1 MADFAP
7 VEFGHCREL
16 VMLPGSLF
24 EFTSR
29 YVPAD
34 QLEALLALYALK
46 QAISTIPYS
55 AVDDSVK
62 WAKLKWWSEE
72 VVAEP
77 GSSSR
82 HPVLRALWLSGARE
96 KLGSALLLRLIS
108 DAIQQ
113 IDVVPESNKEAMFE
127 RFSELGATDI
137 ELELALDAAE
147 IDAQSLGFLGAATSL
162 FRTVSSFSAN
172 NESEATGLP
181 LDILAKYNVSAAEL
195 EQKPYPQTLEEIIAE
210 LAGTAMD
217 WYSRGMTGLKLS
229 SEAGGCEHL
238 HLRWAMENRRLS
250 AILKDPSGFL
260 EVDKRFGPSDA
271 WFAWRFLRQLK

>member
-1 MADFAP
+1 MAEITS
-7 VEFGHCREL
+7 VEFEHCREL

-34 QLEALLALYALK
+34 KLQALLALYALK
-46 QAISTIPYS
+46 QTVSTIPYTV
-55 AVDDSVK
+55 VDDSVK

-72 VVAEP
+72 VLADP

-96 KLGSALLLRLIS
+96 KLGNALLLRLIS

-113 IDVVPESNKEAMFE
+113 IDVVPDSNEEAMFE

-147 IDAQSLGFLGAATSL
+147 IDAESLGFLGAATSL
-162 FRTVSSFSAN
+162 FHIVSSFSAN
-172 NESEATGLP
+172 SEPETTRLP
-181 LDILAKYNVSAAEL
+181 LGILAKYNVSAAEL
-195 EQKPYPQTLEEIIAE
+195 EQKPYPQALREIVAE
-210 LAGTAMD
+210 LAETAMA
-217 WYSRGMTGLKLS
+217 WYSRGLSGLKLS
-229 SEAGGCEHL
+229 AETGNCQHL

-250 AILKDPSGFL
+250 AIMKDPGEL
-260 EVDKRFGPSDA
+260 LDAGKRFGPSDA
-271 WFAWRFLRQLK
+271 WFAWRFLRQMK

>member
-1 MADFAP
+1 MADVAS
-7 VEFGHCREL
+7 VEFGYCREL
-16 VMLPGSLF
+16 VMVPGSLF

-46 QAISTIPYS
+46 QTISTIPYT

-72 VVAEP
+72 VIADP

-82 HPVLRALWLSGARE
+82 HPVLRALWLSGARA
-96 KLGSALLLRLIS
+96 KLCNASLLRLIS

-113 IDVVPESNKEAMFE
+113 IDVVPESNEEAMFE
-127 RFSELGATDI
+127 RFSELGSTDI

-162 FRTVSSFSAN
+162 FHIVSSFSVN
-172 NESEATGLP
+172 NEPEGSRLP
-181 LDILAKYNVSAAEL
+181 LDILAKYNVSTAEL
-195 EQKPYPQTLEEIIAE
+195 EQKPYPQALKEIIAE
-210 LAGTAMD
+210 LAGTAMG
-217 WYSRGMTGLKLS
+217 WYSRGMSGLKLS
-229 SEAGGCEHL
+229 PDTVGCEHL

-250 AILKDPSGFL
+250 DILKDSSGFL
-260 EVDKRFGPSDA
+260 DAGKRFGPSDA

>member
-1 MADFAP
+1 MADVAS
-7 VEFGHCREL
+7 VEFGYCREL
-16 VMLPGSLF
+16 VMVPGSLF

-46 QAISTIPYS
+46 QTISTIPHT

-72 VVAEP
+72 VIADP

-82 HPVLRALWLSGARE
+82 HPVLRALWLSGARA
-96 KLGSALLLRLIS
+96 KLGNASLLRLIS

-113 IDVVPESNKEAMFE
+113 IDVVPESNEEAMFE
-127 RFSELGATDI
+127 RFSELGSTDI

-162 FRTVSSFSAN
+162 FHIVSSFSVN
-172 NESEATGLP
+172 NEPEGSRLP
-181 LDILAKYNVSAAEL
+181 LDILAKYNVSTAEL
-195 EQKPYPQTLEEIIAE
+195 EQKPYPQALKEIIAE
-210 LAGTAMD
+210 LAGTAMG
-217 WYSRGMTGLKLS
+217 WYSRGMSGLKLS
-229 SEAGGCEHL
+229 PDTVGCEHL

-250 AILKDPSGFL
+250 DILKDSSGFL
-260 EVDKRFGPSDA
+260 DAGKRFGPSDA

>member
-1 MADFAP
+1 MADIIP

-46 QAISTIPYS
+46 QTISTIPYS
-55 AVDDSVK
+55 AVDDLVK

-72 VVAEP
+72 VVADP

-82 HPVLRALWLSGARE
+82 HPLLRPLWLSGARA
-96 KLGSALLLRLIS
+96 KLGNALLMRLIS
-108 DAIQQ
+108 DAIRQ
-113 IDVVPESNKEAMFE
+113 INVVPESNEEAMFE
-127 RFSELGATDI
+127 RLSELGATDI

-147 IDAQSLGFLGAATSL
+147 IDAQSLDFLGAASSL
-162 FRTVSSFSAN
+162 FHIVSSFSVN
-172 NESEATGLP
+172 NEPETTRLP
-181 LDILAKYNVSAAEL
+181 MEILAKYNVSATEL
-195 EQKPYPQTLEEIIAE
+195 EQKPYPQTLREIIAE
-210 LAGTAMD
+210 LAGTAMG
-217 WYSRGMTGLKLS
+217 WYSRGMSGLKLS
-229 SEAGGCEHL
+229 PGAGGCEHL

-250 AILKDPSGFL
+250 AILKDSSGFL
-260 EVDKRFGPSDA
+260 DAGKRFGPSDA

>member
-1 MADFAP
+1 MADVAS
-7 VEFGHCREL
+7 VEFGYCREL
-16 VMLPGSLF
+16 VMVPGSLF

-46 QAISTIPYS
+46 QTISTIPYT

-72 VVAEP
+72 VIADP

-82 HPVLRALWLSGARE
+82 HPVLRALWLSGARA
-96 KLGSALLLRLIS
+96 KLGNASLLRLIS

-113 IDVVPESNKEAMFE
+113 IDVVPESNEEAMFE
-127 RFSELGATDI
+127 RFSELGSTDI

-162 FRTVSSFSAN
+162 FHIVSSFSVN
-172 NESEATGLP
+172 NEPEGSRLP
-181 LDILAKYNVSAAEL
+181 LDILAKYNVSTAEL
-195 EQKPYPQTLEEIIAE
+195 EQKPYPQALKEIIAE
-210 LAGTAMD
+210 LAGTAMG
-217 WYSRGMTGLKLS
+217 WYSRGMSGLKLS
-229 SEAGGCEHL
+229 PDTVGCEHL

-250 AILKDPSGFL
+250 DILKDSSGFL
-260 EVDKRFGPSDA
+260 DAGKRFGPSDA